1 MRAAHRAIAAYQD
14 QVDLDALIR
23 SHSHVIDRC
32 ARAVVRK
39 TGIASIYD
47 DLWSAGAMGLVDAAQ
62 RFKPSAGKDFTGF
75 VEHRIRGAMLDE
87 LRRMDH
93 LPRRLRTQVKGVD
106 KVKQQMQ
113 VQLGRDPTVEE
124 LAEEME
130 VTVKEVHRLEK
141 LAEPTVSLDALGGVG
156 ARTDEKQ
163 DALFLVEDSERKAAL
178 KEAITQLPE
187 RLALILGLR
196 YQEALSYREIGEMMG
211 ISDARVAQLHRRAID
226 QLREV
231 LTFEGADQ

>member
-1 MRAAHRAIAAYQD
+1 MRAAHRAIAAYQE
-14 QVDLDALIR
+14 QLDLDALVR

-32 ARAVVRK
+32 ARALVRK
-39 TGIASIYD
+39 TGITSIYD

-106 KVKQQMQ
+106 KVRKQLQ

-130 VTVKEVHRLEK
+130 CTIENVQRLEK
-141 LAEPTVSLDALGGVG
+141 LAEPTVSLDALGHVG
-156 ARTDEKQ
+156 AQTDENT
-163 DALFLVEDSERKAAL
+163 DALFLIQDHERKEQLRAAI
-178 KEAITQLPE
+178 EQLPE
-187 RLALILGLR
+187 RLAVILGLR
-196 YQEALSYREIGEMMG
+196 YTESLSYREIGDMMG
-211 ISDARVAQLHRRAID
+211 ISDARVAQLHRRAIEL
-226 QLREV
+226 LRDA
-231 LTFEGADQ
+231 LSSEGGPQ